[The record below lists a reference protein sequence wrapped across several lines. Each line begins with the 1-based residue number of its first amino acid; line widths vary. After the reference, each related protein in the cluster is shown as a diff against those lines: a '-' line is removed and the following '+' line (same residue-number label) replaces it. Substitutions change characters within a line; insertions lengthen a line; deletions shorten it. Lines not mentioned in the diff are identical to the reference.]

1 MTKKQPTTNNKK
13 NQTNHKQLNIIRQ
26 GSSHSPW
33 HDPYHLLLTLDWP
46 WFVGLIGLI
55 YIATNALF
63 AILYLAGGDC
73 IENARHGY
81 FWDAFFFSVQTMA
94 SIGYGAMYP
103 RLECPY
109 TNALVTIE
117 SITGLMVLTIATGL
131 MFARFSNP
139 TAKVLFSKV
148 AVIAP
153 HNGVPTLIFRT
164 ANQRHNQI
172 VSADLKVTLV
182 RNEVNSEGEFM
193 RRFSDLKLVRSQS
206 PIFALSWTVMHQID
220 EHSPLYGATSES
232 LAETETEIAIVL
244 TGIDD
249 TVSQPIHARHFYM
262 ADELLWNHRFVDILV
277 RNADGGHA
285 IDYTK
290 FHDVTEI

>member
-1 MTKKQPTTNNKK
+1 M
-13 NQTNHKQLNIIRQ
+13 
-26 GSSHSPW
+26 
-33 HDPYHLLLTLDWP
+33 
-46 WFVGLIGLI
+46 
-55 YIATNALF
+55 
-63 AILYLAGGDC
+63 YLAGGDC

-148 AVIAP
+148 AVIAL
-153 HNGVPTLIFRT
+153 HNGITTLMFRT

-172 VSADLKVTLV
+172 VSADLKVTLI
-182 RNEVNSEGEFM
+182 RNEMSLEGEFM
-193 RRFSDLKLVRSQS
+193 RRFYDLKLVRSQS

-220 EHSPLYGATSES
+220 ENSPLYGATSES

-249 TVSQPIHARHFYM
+249 TVSQPIHARHFYL

-277 RNADGGHA
+277 RNTEEGDA

-290 FHDVTEI
+290 FHDVREI